1 MKNQIAKFFHQFP
14 ISLRFESSYNSFQ
27 HEDGNHFTFKK
38 GISFDHFHV
47 AKWFKQIIIF
57 IENFEIAKLS
67 FHRLFSSTMN
77 RVYIIHVNMKM
88 SITLQSKK
96 SMFLLFTFINIFV
109 FFDFFFF
116 FCFFTHIMIIKSSKK
131 ICYYENIEF
140 QINFKRQTK

>member
-1 MKNQIAKFFHQFP
+1 MKNQIAKFSHQSS
-14 ISLRFESSYNSFQ
+14 ISLRIENLCNSSQ
-27 HEDGNHFTFKK
+27 HENGSHFTFKK
-38 GISFDHFHV
+38 EISSDHLHA

-57 IENFEIAKLS
+57 IENLEVAKLS
-67 FHRLFSSTMN
+67 FYRLFSSMMN
-77 RVYIIHVNMKM
+77 SVYIIHVNMKM